1 MKPLTISTCLSY
13 RSPCCWTHTHEQT
26 HQTQSDPRT
35 KIGSQQQFEAMNW
48 LYSGGFSP
56 SSPFSLYLFLSFTLS
71 NHLWAATLQ
80 SSYNCLVQSFSL
92 AITAGYESSQSN
104 TDTAAIYMCLC
115 VWMIQQEVC
124 IYERGESTFERT
136 RMRDSACWVMDC
148 IFIAFSL
155 SVPNLRSESVLNQLT
170 GLHLSLY
177 QLLHI
182 CLCELFY
189 QLKPALVLWSSI
201 IFACLSLPV
210 LCTPDIQTPLSPL

>member
-1 MKPLTISTCLSY
+1 
-13 RSPCCWTHTHEQT
+13 
-26 HQTQSDPRT
+26 
-35 KIGSQQQFEAMNW
+35 MNW

-71 NHLWAATLQ
+71 NHLSAATLQ

-124 IYERGESTFERT
+124 IYEGGEST

-155 SVPNLRSESVLNQLT
+155 SVHNLRSQSALNQLT
-170 GLHLSLY
+170 GLHLSP
-177 QLLHI
+177 H
-182 CLCELFY
+182 
-189 QLKPALVLWSSI
+189 
-201 IFACLSLPV
+201 FA
-210 LCTPDIQTPLSPL
+210 QTSPHM